1 MSKAFDFSVPPFDR
15 LSAGERGKVDA
26 AADIVYLPPGE
37 TPIRPGQ
44 PVEHLY
50 VVIKGLLAEKRDDEV
65 LTVHGAGDHVG
76 ATALIHG
83 QEPVLV
89 EVQEEALAHILPK
102 QLVLD
107 LCRANPAF
115 EAFFTQSVA
124 ERLAARAMAESTRGM
139 ASFLVSKVGQ
149 SYLHPPIEVDGA
161 TTLREAALR
170 MKAEKATSLLVRRSD
185 GSVGVLTGTDLR
197 DAALIEGLPH
207 DTPVAGCATFALL
220 CVDEDEFLFNAQ
232 VMMTRH
238 GVRRLPVVRAGTI
251 IGILELTDLLSSMSS
266 HSTVVAT
273 QIDRAA
279 TLDDL
284 RAASQS
290 LGPLLQGL
298 HGSGVKIRFIAEM
311 VSDLSRKI
319 QRKLFEFVMPEDL
332 RGRCCLVVMGSEGR
346 GEQIAKTDQDNALIL
361 ADDVAPEAVRPHA
374 EAFTRA
380 MLEFGYPPC
389 PGGMMVSNPAWAR
402 TESDF
407 RDEIRRWI
415 VQPDETTFLNLAAFI
430 DGEAVAGD
438 PLLLARLRAGLFAR
452 LTDSQGFLA
461 HFARPVL
468 AFDTPIGF
476 FHQILVE
483 KGAHKGQIDIKKG
496 GIFPVVH
503 GARALALEK
512 HLHGANTFERI
523 DALREDG
530 LLDRDFAADLAEAL
544 AFLLEMRLH
553 ARLDKG
559 AAALEGAG
567 SDNYVRADALSKL
580 QHDALKDSLL
590 IVKRFKE
597 VVAHH
602 FRLGAF

>member
-1 MSKAFDFSVPPFDR
+1 MSKTFDFSVPPFDR
-15 LSAGERGKVDA
+15 LTPAERDKVTAGT
-26 AADIVYLPPGE
+26 DIVYLRPGDQ
-37 TPIRPGQ
+37 PIRPGA
-44 PVEHLY
+44 PVDHLY
-50 VVIKGLLAEKRDDEV
+50 VVLKGLLAEKAGDEV
-65 LTVHGAGDHVG
+65 ITVHGKGDHVG
-76 ATALIHG
+76 ATALLHG
-83 QEPVLV
+83 REPVLC
-89 EVQEEALAHILPK
+89 EVQEEALAHIIPK

-107 LCRANPAF
+107 LCRANPDF

-124 ERLAARAMAESTRGM
+124 DRLAARAMAESTRGM
-139 ASFLVSKVGQ
+139 ASFMVSKVGQ

-161 TTLREAALR
+161 TTLRDAALR
-170 MKAEKATSLLVRRSD
+170 MKAEKVTSLLVRRDD
-185 GSVGVLTGTDLR
+185 GAVGVLTGTDLR
-197 DAALIEGLPH
+197 DAALIEGLPA
-207 DTPVAGCATFALL
+207 DAPVADSATYALL

-232 VMMTRH
+232 VLMTRH
-238 GVRRLPVVRAGTI
+238 GVRRLPVLRAGTI

-273 QIDRAA
+273 QIDRA
-279 TLDDL
+279 TTIDDL

-319 QRKLFEFVMPEDL
+319 QRRLFEFIVPADL
-332 RGRCCLVVMGSEGR
+332 RLRCCLVVMGSEGR
-346 GEQIAKTDQDNALIL
+346 GEQIARTDQDNALIL
-361 ADDVAPEAVRPHA
+361 ADDVDPAAMRPIA

-380 MLEFGYPPC
+380 LLDFGYPPC
-389 PGGMMVSNPAWAR
+389 PGGMMVSNPAWTR

-415 VQPDETTFLNLAAFI
+415 VRPDETTFLNLAAFI

-438 PLLLARLRAGLFAR
+438 PLLLARLRATLFDR

-483 KGAHKGQIDIKKG
+483 KGAHKGEIDIKKG
-496 GIFPVVH
+496 GIFPIVH
-503 GARALALEK
+503 GSRALALEK
-512 HLHGANTFERI
+512 HLHVANTFARI
-523 DALREDG
+523 DALRDAG
-530 LLDRDFAADLAEAL
+530 LLDREFAADLQEAL

-553 ARLDKG
+553 ARLRKG
-559 AAALEGAG
+559 ALDGVEA
-567 SDNYVRADALSKL
+567 DTYVRADSLSKL

-590 IVKRFKE
+590 IVKQFKD
-597 VVAHH
+597 VVSHH